1 MKRVMILSAWLGG
14 IVVVGVAALA
24 ALMIFRLG
32 VTRPTLY
39 ELHPGYRG
47 WLQIRYEDSS
57 CPPPS
62 SRGLF
67 QAIRIA
73 ADGQG
78 CTSSPLPRGWHYQ
91 RATYLSADGSRAA
104 APPVWPLGHS
114 EQRKLV
120 LVFVGTEEEFRASP
134 QPPLR

>member
-1 MKRVMILSAWLGG
+1 MKRAMPLLAWLVG
-14 IVVVGVAALA
+14 IFVVSAASLV
-24 ALMIFRLG
+24 ALMALRLG

-39 ELHPGYRG
+39 ELHSGYRG
-47 WLQIRYEDSS
+47 WLQIRYEDPS

-62 SRGLF
+62 GRGLF
-67 QAIRIA
+67 QVIRIA
-73 ADGQG
+73 TDGHG

-91 RATYLSADGSRAA
+91 RASYLNADGSRTA

-120 LVFVGTEEEFRASP
+120 LVFVGPEEEFRASP